1 MISKNFRLT
10 SPYSPAGD
18 QPNAIKELL
27 GNLQNNIPEQ
37 VLLGVTG
44 SGKTFTMANVI
55 ASVNKPTLVI
65 AHNKTLAAQLCAEFR
80 EFFPDNA
87 VEYFVSYFD
96 YYQPEAYVPQQDL
109 FIEKDSKIND
119 EIDRLRHS
127 ATRSLFSRK
136 DVIVVAS
143 VSCIYGLGTPE
154 DYLGAIKVYAV
165 GQMQSRTKLLK
176 DLVSIQYERNDLEL
190 SRGKF
195 RIRGDVIE
203 IAPTYEE
210 SIIRIEFFGDEIEKI
225 SELDPVTFNL
235 RMVMPEVTIF
245 PATHYV
251 TLEGRLPEIVSNIRQ
266 ELSERLDELKNEN
279 KLLEAQRLESR
290 THYDL
295 EIIEETGFCK
305 GIENYSRHLDGRK
318 GGDPPKTLLD
328 YFPADFLMIVDES
341 HVTLPQI
348 RGMFGGDYSRKRTL
362 VDFGFRLPSAID
374 NRPLNFKEFMA
385 RINKVIYVSAT
396 PGPYELERVANGNK
410 PFVVEQII
418 RPTGLVDPSIVIRP
432 TKHQIDHIIDEIK
445 LRVNLDERVL
455 LVTLTKRMSEDLSEY
470 LVEQGFKVRYMHSDI
485 DTLERIEIIRDLR
498 LGVFDV
504 LVGINLLREGLD
516 IPEVSMIAILD
527 ADKEGFL
534 RNERSLIQ
542 IIGRAA
548 RNSNGKVFLYA
559 DKMTDSI
566 LRAVEETTRRR
577 NIQIEHNLIHKITP
591 VTVKKQIKDVYHKI
605 KQEKTPEVLD
615 IPAFIPPDMLP
626 KVIGRLK
633 KEMYN
638 AADDLNFELAAK
650 IRDKIESLKL

>member
-650 IRDKIESLKL
+650 IRDKIESLNL